1 MPHSMTCMTVLSQIL
16 ETDLKNTRE
25 TLNVFLGEIG
35 FAMTMVSTFENLS

>member
-16 ETDLKNTRE
+16 ETDLKNRRE

-35 FAMTMVSTFENLS
+35 LAMAMVSTFENLS